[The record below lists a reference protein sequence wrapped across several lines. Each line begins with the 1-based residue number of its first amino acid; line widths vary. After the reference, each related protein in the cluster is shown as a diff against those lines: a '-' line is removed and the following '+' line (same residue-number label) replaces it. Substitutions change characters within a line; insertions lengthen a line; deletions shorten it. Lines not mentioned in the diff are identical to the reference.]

1 MSLASKPETP
11 KVKVDME
18 AKLRAWLESKGKT
31 KSIQRMNGIF
41 SPTASKTPS
50 SISQMKQP
58 ASSRIFS
65 RAKAMDH
72 DGVKIKKCV
81 SSFTLIDNMESI
93 LFLFICLLLHR
104 ILFDPDVRVSDENQ
118 PRAST
123 QNVLNVNK
131 STFLRCSS
139 AL

>member
-1 MSLASKPETP
+1 LFQNPAEYQEAVNTVSLADRSRHIRNYKSLASKPETP
-11 KVKVDME
+11 KLKVDME

-31 KSIQRMNGIF
+31 KSIQRMNGLF

-72 DGVKIKKCV
+72 DGVKIKK
-81 SSFTLIDNMESI
+81 
-93 LFLFICLLLHR
+93 
-104 ILFDPDVRVSDENQ
+104 
-118 PRAST
+118 
-123 QNVLNVNK
+123 
-131 STFLRCSS
+131 
-139 AL
+139 